1 MTLLITLLILIAL
14 AIFMPTI
21 NNAYKESM
29 WRYVKEKIEF
39 EKRSEDLRKKF
50 ERK

>member
-1 MTLLITLLILIAL
+1 MTLLTALLILVVL

-21 NNAYKESM
+21 NNAYKESI
-29 WRYVKEKIEF
+29 WQYVKEKIEF

-50 ERK
+50 EKK